1 MGTWIERSGS
11 PKSSNG
17 RVPTQVHTR
26 TLDRLVAHTNMK
38 RAGIRHVNK
47 HDYSGPAFSK
57 TRIGSYF
64 SEHWRDN
71 TEGIATID
79 LRRKNK

>member
-1 MGTWIERSGS
+1 MSQLV
-11 PKSSNG
+11 K

-26 TLDRLVAHTNMK
+26 WLDRFVAHTNMK
-38 RAGIRHVNK
+38 RAGIKHVNK

-64 SEHWRDN
+64 SEHWK
-71 TEGIATID
+71 EFIEE
-79 LRRKNK
+79 